1 MTHAT
6 ESYNVT
12 NSFIKLVVEPLL
24 TLVTADPIS
33 VRLTDIIYFMLWRIG
48 HIIFVKIFKT

>member
-24 TLVTADPIS
+24 TLFTANSIS
-33 VRLTDIIYFMLWRIG
+33 VRLTDMFFVLWRIG